1 MSHSTQASSLS
12 PQSFSEGDW
21 VFIHPQKVFGKIIET
36 TSLWGNTSFRIWLPS
51 SDSVVRVDASA
62 LSPAQSSVLSTHHLT
77 YLAAAARVADALTQD
92 VLLAPIESSVIPL
105 PHQIRALS
113 RAISNDRVRYLLAD
127 EVGLGKTIEAGLI
140 MRELKLRGLV
150 RRTLVI
156 APKGLVTQWLAEMA
170 VHFNERFHPIM
181 SEDYRSLKRISAIYR
196 TEERGLRTEFE
207 TTDSALRAAK
217 SNPFRAF
224 DQIVV
229 SMDSVK
235 PPSGTGGA
243 ARERFEDLIS
253 AGWDLVIVDEAHR
266 LGGSTDQVARYK
278 LGQGLAEA
286 APYLLLLSATPHQ
299 GKTDAFH
306 RLISVVDAQAFP
318 DVSSVTKERVQPYVI
333 RTEKRRAIDA
343 NGNPLFKP
351 RITELFPVKWDCRLR
366 NGETEIRGNGDFAAS
381 PLHPVSDSPY
391 VGRHAAQ
398 RILYEA
404 VTEYVRE
411 GYNQAMREK
420 RSYIG
425 FLMIL
430 MQRLV
435 VSSTRAIRTTLERR
449 LEALEAPQEQLTLF
463 PMVSEEDWA
472 DLDGQEQ
479 MDTLLKTRLKALK
492 NERAE
497 VKLLLEAARRCEAQG
512 PDAKA
517 EALLDWIYRLQ
528 AEEGDPDLKVLVFTE
543 FVPTQE
549 MLYEFL
555 TERGFEV
562 VCLNGS
568 MDMEERK
575 RVQDAFAKDARIL
588 ISTDAGGEGL
598 NLQFCHVVINYD
610 IPWNPMRLE
619 QRIGRVDRIGQT
631 HTVRAINFV
640 FEDSV
645 EHRVREVLEE
655 KLAVIFEEFGID
667 KTGDVLDSAQAE
679 KIFTE
684 LFMEAI
690 LYPDLPAPRPNT
702 FYVYAIQCGDGS
714 LYIGQTNDIRD
725 RWQRHQTGQVSWTK
739 SRLPL
744 KLIHYEE
751 CSSREEAVE
760 REKYLKTTNGRRELK
775 KLIAEGRARQAGVV
789 ETKVDEVLKSIQE
802 QARESRQSASVLGST
817 EDLDPR
823 EAQRL
828 LAHPLP
834 HWVERMTVSY
844 LQAHGGKAERKNGAW
859 DLTWPNGERLTNVVF
874 TSKEAEEKPLSRHV
888 TLEDPKVRGLA
899 MRLPPFAP
907 GQPVPVITLPGLAP
921 EIMGFWSLWRIS
933 ISTADLPGRQTG
945 WNRRRIM
952 PLFLADDGRV
962 FAPTARHIWDQL
974 LTTPPTILRHLDIE
988 TSHQAFEQLREAAER
1003 QGKTIY
1009 DELVQAHR
1017 ERLAR
1022 EREKGEYAFAARRR
1036 AIERIGLP
1044 QVRNHR
1050 LSLLEQEE
1058 ERFREQLER
1067 RAQILPEMAPL
1078 LLVRV
1083 EGRSAKR

>member
-1 MSHSTQASSLS
+1 MIAATCRWEIIWLYLFGWNMRWVAESMFTPDQWAWS
-12 PQSFSEGDW
+12 PEHGELCR
-21 VFIHPQKVFGKIIET
+21 VIET
-36 TSLWGNTSFRIWLPS
+36 QTLWGETVCRVWLPGK
-51 SDSVVRVDASA
+51 DTVVRLPATRLRPVHEASVGTVDGIA
-62 LSPAQSSVLSTHHLT
+62 

-113 RAISNDRVRYLLAD
+113 RAIASDRVRYLLAD

-150 RRTLVI
+150 KRTLVI
-156 APKGLVTQWLAEMA
+156 APKGLVTQWVAEMRT
-170 VHFNERFHPIM
+170 HFGEEFRLLIPSDFSAYRRIAQEDNLWQSHP
-181 SEDYRSLKRISAIYR
+181 
-196 TEERGLRTEFE
+196 
-207 TTDSALRAAK
+207 
-217 SNPFRAF
+217 
-224 DQIVV
+224 QVV
-229 SMDSVK
+229 CPMDSVK
-235 PPSGTGGA
+235 PLDGRRGWSREQVA
-243 ARERFEDLIS
+243 EYNRERFEDLIS

-306 RLISVVDAQAFP
+306 RLISLVDAQAFP
-318 DVSSVTKERVQPYVI
+318 DASSVTKERVQPYVI

-343 NGNPLFKP
+343 EGKPLFNP
-351 RITELFPVKWDCRLR
+351 RRTEL
-366 NGETEIRGNGDFAAS
+366 A
-381 PLHPVSDSPY
+381 PVSWED
-391 VGRHAAQ
+391 RHRDQ
-398 RILYEA
+398 RLLYEA

-497 VKLLLEAARRCEAQG
+497 VKLLLEAAKRCEAQG

-667 KTGDVLDSAQAE
+667 KTGDVLDSAQAGQ
-679 KIFTE
+679 IFDD
-684 LFMEAI
+684 LYVEAI
-690 LYPDLPAPRPNT
+690 LNPD
-702 FYVYAIQCGDGS
+702 
-714 LYIGQTNDIRD
+714 
-725 RWQRHQTGQVSWTK
+725 
-739 SRLPL
+739 
-744 KLIHYEE
+744 
-751 CSSREEAVE
+751 
-760 REKYLKTTNGRRELK
+760 
-775 KLIAEGRARQAGVV
+775 VV

-834 HWVERMTVSY
+834 HWVERMTVSF
-844 LQAHGGKAERKNGAW
+844 LSAHGGKAERKNGAW

-874 TSKEAEEKPLSRHV
+874 TSKEAEEKPLSRHL

-899 MRLPPFAP
+899 MRLPPFTP

-933 ISTADLPGRQTG
+933 ILTAD

-974 LTTPPTILRHLDIE
+974 LVAKPTILMHLDVE
-988 TSHQAFEQLREAAER
+988 TTHQAFERLQEVVEQ

-1050 LSLLEQEE
+1050 LRLFEQEE
-1058 ERFREQLER
+1058 ERFKEQLER
-1067 RAQILPEMAPL
+1067 RAQILPEMMPL

-1083 EGRSAKR
+1083 EGCAHE

>member
-1 MSHSTQASSLS
+1 VTLSLQGTWFYS
-12 PQSFSEGDW
+12 LDHGQLCQVIESQTLWG
-21 VFIHPQKVFGKIIET
+21 ET
-36 TSLWGNTSFRIWLPS
+36 TCRVWLPGR
-51 SDSVVRVDASA
+51 DSVVRVPASR
-62 LSPAQSSVLSTHHLT
+62 LT
-77 YLAAAARVADALTQD
+77 SLEDSGTGTADGIAYVASAARVADALTQD

-105 PHQIRALS
+105 PHQIWALS
-113 RAISNDRVRYLLAD
+113 RAIAGDRVRYLLAD

-140 MRELKLRGLV
+140 LRELKLRGLV
-150 RRTLVI
+150 KRVLVI
-156 APKGLVTQWLAEMA
+156 APKGLVTQWVAEMRT
-170 VHFNERFHPIM
+170 HFNEDFRLLIPSDFSAYRRIAREDNIWQSHP
-181 SEDYRSLKRISAIYR
+181 
-196 TEERGLRTEFE
+196 
-207 TTDSALRAAK
+207 
-217 SNPFRAF
+217 
-224 DQIVV
+224 QVV
-229 SMDSVK
+229 CPMDSVK
-235 PPSGTGGA
+235 PMESRRGWSA
-243 ARERFEDLIS
+243 KQVAEYNQERFEDLVS
-253 AGWDLVIVDEAHR
+253 AGWDMVIVDEAHR
-266 LGGSTDQVARYK
+266 LGGSTDQVARFK
-278 LGQGLAEA
+278 LGQGLSEA
-286 APYLLLLSATPHQ
+286 APYFLLLSATPHQ

-306 RLISVVDAQAFP
+306 RLLSLIDTQAFP
-318 DVSSVTKERVQPYVI
+318 DVGSVTRDRVQPYVI
-333 RTEKRRAIDA
+333 RTEKRRAITA
-343 NGNPLFKP
+343 EGKPLFKP
-351 RITELFPVKWDCRLR
+351 RKTELV
-366 NGETEIRGNGDFAAS
+366 
-381 PLHPVSDSPY
+381 PVSWGEAHQD
-391 VGRHAAQ
+391 Q
-398 RILYEA
+398 RLLYEA

-435 VSSTRAIRTTLERR
+435 VSSTSAIRTTLERR
-449 LEALEAPQEQLTLF
+449 LEVLEAPQEQLSLF
-463 PMVSEEDWA
+463 PMYSDDDWA

-479 MDTLLKTRLKALK
+479 IETLLTTRLKALK

-497 VKLLLEAARRCEAQG
+497 VKLLLEAATRCEQAG

-517 EALLDWIYRLQ
+517 EALLDWLYRLQ
-528 AEEGDPDLKVLVFTE
+528 ADEGDPELKVLVFTE
-543 FVPTQE
+543 FVPTQQ
-549 MLYEFL
+549 MLQQFL
-555 TERGFEV
+555 TERGFPV

-568 MDMEERK
+568 MDMDERK
-575 RVQDAFAKDARIL
+575 KVQDAFAEDARIL

-631 HTVRAINFV
+631 HVVRAVNFV

-667 KTGDVLDSAQAE
+667 KTGDVLDSAQAGQ
-679 KIFTE
+679 IFDD
-684 LFMEAI
+684 LYVEAI
-690 LYPDLPAPRPNT
+690 LNPD
-702 FYVYAIQCGDGS
+702 
-714 LYIGQTNDIRD
+714 
-725 RWQRHQTGQVSWTK
+725 
-739 SRLPL
+739 
-744 KLIHYEE
+744 
-751 CSSREEAVE
+751 
-760 REKYLKTTNGRRELK
+760 
-775 KLIAEGRARQAGVV
+775 VV

-933 ISTADLPGRQTG
+933 ISTAD

-988 TSHQAFEQLREAAER
+988 TSHQAFERLLEAAER

-1017 ERLAR
+1017 ERLVR

-1058 ERFREQLER
+1058 ERFHEQLER
-1067 RAQILPEMAPL
+1067 RTRILPEMAPL

-1083 EGRSAKR
+1083 EGNSDSFERDKHCSL

>member
-1 MSHSTQASSLS
+1 MAEVGPPVVDRWYYS
-12 PQSFSEGDW
+12 PEHGELCR
-21 VFIHPQKVFGKIIET
+21 VIET
-36 TSLWGNTSFRIWLPS
+36 QTLWGETVCRVWLPGK
-51 SDSVVRVDASA
+51 DTVVRLPAARLRPVHEASIGTVEGIA
-62 LSPAQSSVLSTHHLT
+62 

-156 APKGLVTQWLAEMA
+156 APKGLVRQWIAEMA
-170 VHFNERFHPIM
+170 THFNEQFHPIM
-181 SEDYRSLKRISAIYR
+181 SEDYKSLKRISAIHSD
-196 TEERGLRTEFE
+196 ELRGLRAAYPE
-207 TTDSALRAAK
+207 DSALRAANP
-217 SNPFRAF
+217 NPFRAF
-224 DQIVV
+224 NQVIV

-235 PPSGTGGA
+235 PPSDGRGA

-299 GKTDAFH
+299 GKTDQYR
-306 RLISVVDAQAFP
+306 RLMSLLDPEAFP
-318 DVSSVTKERVQPYVI
+318 DEESISKDRVQPYVI

-343 NGNPLFKP
+343 QGKPLFKP
-351 RITELFPVKWDCRLR
+351 RRTELV
-366 NGETEIRGNGDFAAS
+366 
-381 PLHPVSDSPY
+381 PVSWGDRHRD
-391 VGRHAAQ
+391 GRL
-398 RILYEA
+398 LYEA

-435 VSSTRAIRTTLERR
+435 ASSTRAVRTTLERR
-449 LEALEAPQEQLTLF
+449 LETLEAPIDQAPLF
-463 PMVSEEDWA
+463 PDISEEEWH
-472 DLDGQEQ
+472 DLDGEE
-479 MDTLLKTRLKALK
+479 LLMALLRTRLRAMK
-492 NERAE
+492 NEREE
-497 VKLLLEAARRCEAQG
+497 VKLLLEAAKRCEAQG

-528 AEEGDPDLKVLVFTE
+528 AEEGDPNLKVLVFTE

-549 MLYEFL
+549 MLMRFL
-555 TERGFEV
+555 TDRGFEV

-575 RVQDAFAKDARIL
+575 RVQDAFANDARIL

-631 HTVRAINFV
+631 HPVRAINFV
-640 FEDSV
+640 LEDSV
-645 EHRVREVLEE
+645 EHRVLEVLEE
-655 KLAVIFEEFGID
+655 KLAVILEEFGID
-667 KTGDVLDSAQAE
+667 KTGDVLDSAQAGQ
-679 KIFTE
+679 IFDD
-684 LFMEAI
+684 LYVEAI
-690 LYPDLPAPRPNT
+690 LNPD
-702 FYVYAIQCGDGS
+702 
-714 LYIGQTNDIRD
+714 
-725 RWQRHQTGQVSWTK
+725 
-739 SRLPL
+739 
-744 KLIHYEE
+744 
-751 CSSREEAVE
+751 
-760 REKYLKTTNGRRELK
+760 
-775 KLIAEGRARQAGVV
+775 VV
-789 ETKVDEVLKSIQE
+789 ETKIDEVLKSIHE
-802 QARESRQSASVLGST
+802 QARESRHGASVLGST
-817 EDLDPR
+817 EDLDPG

-859 DLTWPNGERLTNVVF
+859 DLTWPDGERLTNVVF
-874 TSKEAEEKPLSRHV
+874 TSKEAEERPLSRHL

-907 GQPVPVITLPGLAP
+907 GQPVSVITLPGLAP

-933 ISTADLPGRQTG
+933 ISAAD
-945 WNRRRIM
+945 WNRRRVM
-952 PLFLADDGRV
+952 PLFLADDGRM

-974 LTTPPTILRHLDIE
+974 LVTKPAILRHLDLE
-988 TSHQAFEQLREAAER
+988 TSHQAFERLREAAER

-1050 LSLLEQEE
+1050 LSLLKQEE
-1058 ERFREQLER
+1058 ERFHEQLER
-1067 RAQILPEMAPL
+1067 RAQIFPEMVPVL
-1078 LLVRV
+1078 IVRV
-1083 EGRSAKR
+1083 EAEG